1 MIDIIDFG
9 ISKYGEILDE
19 QNRFFSQL
27 VNSKKIG
34 KRGREYIMIGEH
46 FPVITLGRRAKETNV
61 LLSEESLKQKGVDL
75 FHVGRGGDVTYHCP
89 GQLILYPILDL
100 ERHELSV
107 KDYVFFLEETVIRL
121 LDNYG
126 IKGERVEGATGVW
139 IDKGSEKERKISAIG
154 VKCSRFCSMHGL
166 SLNVVGNLDGFSM
179 INPCGFID
187 KGITSIEREM
197 RGGSSI
203 AMKEIK
209 KDLLQIFFSL
219 IFPFEE
225 VLYFPE

>member
-9 ISKYGEILDE
+9 ISKYGEILEE

-121 LDNYG
+121 LENYG

-187 KGITSIEREM
+187 KGITSIERETT
-197 RGGSSI
+197 GDSFI
-203 AMKEIK
+203 EMKEIK
-209 KDLLQIFFSL
+209 KDLLHIFFSL